1 MTEDKINGVYYE
13 RKKME
18 AGTMATKR
26 THDTPHDLH
35 YFCKSTPEGEVALY
49 FLRPTGQ
56 ATSMI
61 MDTISREAFD
71 SKFKDCSTHKCELKP
86 VSDEDKKKEAAEAKV
101 SMGQHHLD
109 KEEYNAAAF
118 EFGQALRKDETNLK
132 AHLGKGKAHLSLG
145 DVEEAKKS
153 FENMSKIDDLY
164 EKDNKHI
171 FNEYGI
177 ELRRGKMYDMAIEN
191 YKKAI
196 SIDDKDEALYFNMA
210 RAYQEKGETQ
220 DAIKN
225 LDKALKIEPDFMEA
239 KALQGALKKGALK

>member
-1 MTEDKINGVYYE
+1 MDENQIEGVYYE
-13 RKKME
+13 RKLME
-18 AGTMATKR
+18 AGTMGTKR

-35 YFCKSTPEGEVALY
+35 YFCKSTSKGEVALY
-49 FLRPTGQ
+49 FLKPTGQ

-61 MDTISREAFD
+61 MDTITREAFD

-86 VSDEDKKKEAAEAKV
+86 VSDEDKKKEAAQAKV
-101 SMGQHHLD
+101 SMGQHHMD
-109 KEEYNAAAF
+109 KKEYNAAAF
-118 EFGQALRKDETNLK
+118 EFGQAIKQDEKNLK

-153 FENMSKIDDLY
+153 FESMSEIDDLY

-177 ELRRGKMYDMAIEN
+177 ELRRGEMYDMAIEN

-196 SIDDKDEALYFNMA
+196 SIDDKDEALYFNIA
-210 RAYQEKGETQ
+210 RAYQQSGRMQ
-220 DAIKN
+220 DAVKN
-225 LDKALKIEPDFMEA
+225 LDKALSIEPDFTEA
-239 KALQGALKKGALK
+239 KALKGVLEKSALK